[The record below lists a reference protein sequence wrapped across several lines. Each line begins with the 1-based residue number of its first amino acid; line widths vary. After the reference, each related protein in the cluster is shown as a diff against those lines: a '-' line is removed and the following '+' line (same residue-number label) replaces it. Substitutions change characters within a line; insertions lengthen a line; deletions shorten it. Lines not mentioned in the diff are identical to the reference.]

1 MVPMDHDSAKPGRL
15 KLSAL
20 SAADLAELQAIY
32 TTTIG
37 QAPPRWASR
46 AFLEGN
52 LAWALQTQAMR
63 CDPHV
68 LRRKLLEGFNVGS
81 TAKSRYHCQP
91 GTRLIREWQ
100 GQTHEVLVGQDDY
113 LWRDQRFSSLS
124 RIATE
129 ITGVKWSGPRF
140 FGLKR
145 RAR

>member
-1 MVPMDHDSAKPGRL
+1 MDHDSAKPGRL

-37 QAPPRWASR
+37 QPPPRWASR

-52 LAWALQTQAMR
+52 LTWARQAQAVNI
-63 CDPHV
+63 DPHA
-68 LRRKLLEGFNVGS
+68 LRGALLEEFGAGS
-81 TAKSRYHCQP
+81 TVKSKYHCQP

-100 GQTHEVLVGQDDY
+100 GQTHEVLVSQDGY
-113 LWRDQRFSSLS
+113 LWHDQRYTSLS

-145 RAR
+145 RSR